1 MRHPARRRA
10 PSVTRLLAAWLAAW
24 ELACATVAPPLLAAL
39 TPSVAVART
48 KKEQKKKKAAPPRRR
63 ATTRRRVPKPVPS
76 PVGPNAPGV
85 GKPFPVQSL
94 PPSDSK
100 RVTPEDISD
109 QQQQL
114 DAIRDEARKNR
125 ELAARLRGKEKS
137 VAKDLER
144 IRRDLNTTQRYLNQ
158 LEAREQV
165 VRGQKAITERNLGA
179 AINRRE
185 AQRATLSWRLREIYK
200 FGRDRRF
207 EALLSSASFAGLVQ
221 RGDFFQRILEAD
233 RALLGEIQGE
243 TQRITVHKQSLEA
256 TIKELTAISGEK
268 QVESNR
274 LASLQREQAR
284 TLAGITSQRKSA
296 EETARQM
303 EASAR
308 RIQNLIAQ
316 LERRR
321 REAEE
326 AAKRAAQG
334 STPGTPGAKT
344 PKAPPPSDDKFLAD
358 ANFAKNRGS
367 LSWPVR
373 GSIVGSFGRN
383 VNERFNT
390 VTFNNG
396 IDIAAAAGTDI
407 RAVAR
412 GRVELSEYLP
422 GYGKTVI
429 LNHGDG
435 YYTIYGYCSSLSVSS
450 GAAVEAGQTIARVGD
465 TDSVKGPALHFEVRR
480 GKEAQDPQAWLR

>member
-1 MRHPARRRA
+1 MRRR
-10 PSVTRLLAAWLAAW
+10 PSSWIAAVLLACELCVAAAP
-24 ELACATVAPPLLAAL
+24 LVAPLLAA
-39 TPSVAVART
+39 PAAEART
-48 KKEQKKKKAAPPRRR
+48 KKKTTTKKPATKRTPKRT
-63 ATTRRRVPKPVPS
+63 TTRRRVPKPVPA
-76 PVGPNAPGV
+76 PVGPNVPPV

-94 PPSDSK
+94 PPADPK
-100 RVTPEDISD
+100 KVTSEDIAD
-109 QQQQL
+109 QQQQI
-114 DAIRDEARKNR
+114 DALREEARKNR
-125 ELAARLRGKEKS
+125 DLAARLRGKEKS
-137 VAKDLER
+137 VAKDLQR
-144 IRRDLNTTQRYLNQ
+144 IQRDLTTTQRYLRQ
-158 LEAREQV
+158 LEARETIVQ
-165 VRGQKAITERNLGA
+165 GKKAITERDLAA

-200 FGRDRRF
+200 FGRDRRL

-221 RGDFFQRILEAD
+221 RGDFFQRILDAD

-243 TQRITVHKQSLEA
+243 TQRIEGHKRQLEG

-268 QVESNR
+268 TVESKR
-274 LASLQREQAR
+274 LSSLQQEQAR

-308 RIQNLIAQ
+308 RIQNFLAQ

-326 AAKRAAQG
+326 AARRAAQG
-334 STPGTPGAKT
+334 TQTPGTKT

-373 GSIVGSFGRN
+373 GSLVGSFGRN
-383 VNERFNT
+383 VSERFNT

-396 IDIAAAAGTDI
+396 IDIAAPAGTDV

-422 GYGKTVI
+422 GYGKTII

-435 YYTIYGYCSSLSVSS
+435 YYTIYGYCSALLAGS
-450 GAAVEAGQTIARVGD
+450 GAEVQPGQVIARVGD
-465 TDSVKGPALHFEVRR
+465 TDSVKGPALHFEVRK
-480 GKEAQDPQAWLR
+480 GKEAQDPQGWLR